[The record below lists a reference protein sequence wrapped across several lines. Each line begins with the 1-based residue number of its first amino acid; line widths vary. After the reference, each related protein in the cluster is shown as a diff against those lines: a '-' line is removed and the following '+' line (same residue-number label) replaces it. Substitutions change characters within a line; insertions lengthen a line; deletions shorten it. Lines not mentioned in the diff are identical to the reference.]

1 MLNYQRVLYISLYPR
16 ALGMMPC
23 VISNHLYNC
32 SRFSCFWAWFFNEQ
46 SRWENAQPPT
56 NIRTAEVEPQAIWAM
71 LVPSSSNNFGKIR
84 ENSWIIG
91 TWWEIKWK
99 IMGKTPIHCHI
110 IIYPPKKGWL
120 VDSKSESRTNW
131 LQQAATTSNHGIAGT
146 LFTHAQL
153 FRPRISRM
161 GCNINKNEVSYWT

>member
-1 MLNYQRVLYISLYPR
+1 MIYITRFISVYIPKHW
-16 ALGMMPC
+16 GWIPC

-84 ENSWIIG
+84 ENPWIIG

-99 IMGKTPIHCHI
+99 IMGKTANPLSYHHLSPKERLLGWFKVGKSDKLAPTGSNNIQSWNSRDPIHACTTFQT
-110 IIYPPKKGWL
+110 
-120 VDSKSESRTNW
+120 TN
-131 LQQAATTSNHGIAGT
+131 
-146 LFTHAQL
+146 F
-153 FRPRISRM
+153 
-161 GCNINKNEVSYWT
+161 KNGL